1 MSELTWYLSRAT
13 GVVSICLLTTT
24 VVLGLLTAGRGVRP
38 GHRTGVVM
46 GLHRWLSL
54 GMLAFLAAHVVT
66 AVVDTYVDISWT
78 AAVVPFTSAYEP
90 LLVGLGTI
98 ALDIMVAVVVTSL
111 LRHRIP
117 ERAWRWTHLSA
128 YLMWPVAMAHGVLMS
143 TASAP
148 VLRGVTIT
156 CGVIVAATVAWRLL
170 QVTPDE
176 ERRATI
182 AAEEWA

>member
-13 GVVSICLLTTT
+13 GVVSICLLTAT
-24 VVLGLLTAGRGVRP
+24 VVLGLLTAGRGARP

-98 ALDIMVAVVVTSL
+98 ALDIMVAVVVRSCDTGSRSGPGAGRTS
-111 LRHRIP
+111 RRTSCG
-117 ERAWRWTHLSA
+117 RSRWR
-128 YLMWPVAMAHGVLMS
+128 
-143 TASAP
+143 TASS
-148 VLRGVTIT
+148 
-156 CGVIVAATVAWRLL
+156 
-170 QVTPDE
+170 
-176 ERRATI
+176 
-182 AAEEWA
+182 